1 MNYQLLFF
9 LQIVAVMA
17 NAQQFT
23 HKAKVD
29 NHLIQTKGFYALQL
43 SPEINAHSELTLSD
57 IRLFNDKGKEIPF
70 LVKRETE
77 DKINTSFHDYT
88 ILKNENGTKQQEII
102 IENTT
107 RKPIHQLALEVR
119 QADADRMISISGSN
133 DKTNWFVVR
142 DKFSFSLPNQ
152 ESGTKV
158 IRTLQFPETDYAY
171 YKIEIQKGKKEA
183 LYIDRIG
190 YLSDS
195 ITHPNFQEVH
205 GIQYT
210 RKDSAKTTILH
221 FTCTPGNRI
230 DFLEFKIKSPERYLR
245 KAILSLTT
253 SEQEK
258 QFSVNKSYPTNR
270 NYETTSQIVELNSA
284 WPHMMEVSSILAHQ
298 HTTEFT
304 LEIEND
310 DNEPIQFSAI
320 KAYQLNTQLIA
331 ELKPNENYFLY
342 VGDTNLDAP
351 IYDLIYFEHQIKA
364 ELPTIHFGK
373 LQLKSTLMAQ
383 EFTNKNDKKFVW
395 IGLSIVG
402 IILLLLSGQMLKT
415 LQKEKDNLTK

>member
-1 MNYQLLFF
+1 MNYKLLFF
-9 LQIVAVMA
+9 LQFLAVMV

-29 NHLIQTKGFYALQL
+29 NQLIQAKGFYALQL
-43 SPEINAHSELTLSD
+43 SPEIIAHSELSLHD

-77 DKINTSFHDYT
+77 DKVNTAFHEFT
-88 ILKNENGTKQQEII
+88 ILKNENGDKLQEII
-102 IENTT
+102 IQNTP
-107 RKPIHQLALEVR
+107 RKPLHQMAIEVR

-133 DKTNWFVVR
+133 DRINWFVVR

-158 IRTLQFPETDYAY
+158 IRSLQFPETDYAF
-171 YKIEIQKGKKEA
+171 YKIEIQKGNKEA

-190 YLSDS
+190 YITDS
-195 ITHPNFQEVH
+195 ITHPNYQEIA

-210 RKDSAKTTILH
+210 RKDSAKKTILH

-230 DFLEFKIKSPERYLR
+230 DFLEFITKSPERFLR
-245 KAILSLTT
+245 KATLTLTT
-253 SEQEK
+253 IAQEK
-258 QFSVNKSYPTNR
+258 QYSVNKSYPKSR
-270 NYETTSQIVELNSA
+270 NFESTAQNFELNSA
-284 WPHMMEVSSILAHQ
+284 WPHMMDVSSILAQQ
-298 HTTEFT
+298 HSTEFT
-304 LEIEND
+304 IEIEND

-331 ELKPNENYFLY
+331 ELKPTETYFLY

-351 IYDLIYFEHQIKA
+351 VYDLVYFEHQIKA
-364 ELPTIHFGK
+364 ELPTIHLGK
-373 LQLKSTLMAQ
+373 LQLKSTVMAQ

-415 LQKEKDNLTK
+415 LQKEKYKPSE